1 MAKKFGIRITLPETD
16 PMRSPHLLGEN
27 WESHRWYATAEERDR
42 AFDDMQSRL
51 VYYRSGDRP
60 SQCLSKVDKDD

>member
-16 PMRSPHLLGEN
+16 PMRSAHLLGEN
-27 WESHRWYATAEERDR
+27 WEAHRWYATEDARDQ

-51 VYYRSGDRP
+51 AYYRSGDRP
-60 SQCLSKVDKDD
+60 SQCLSKVENDH